1 MDPRVRISAS
11 ELQRQF
17 EAASAISRRQAEI
30 SEAQRDV
37 KKLLS
42 LAQGLRPQVQNNA
55 GLLSGLDS
63 LIQKAEDIAGPAP
76 GPYGV
81 VPTKPENLGP
91 DLGSLAGKFARIFS
105 AVNNGDAAPTV
116 DAMRAFEMGHGQLQ
130 LVMAK
135 WRRLITEDLPAVNS
149 RLQGVGLAPIVIGK

>member
-1 MDPRVRISAS
+1 MDPRIRISAS
-11 ELQRQF
+11 DLQKQF

-42 LAQGLRPQVQNNA
+42 LAQGLRPRVQSNA
-55 GLLSGLDS
+55 ALVSGLDS
-63 LIQKAEDIAGPAP
+63 LIQKAEDVAGPAP

-81 VPTKPENLGP
+81 VPTKPANPGP
-91 DLGSLAGKFARIFS
+91 DLGSLAAKFARIFS
-105 AVNNGDAAPTV
+105 AVNNGDAAPTT
-116 DAMRAFEMGHGQLQ
+116 DAMRAFEAAQAQLE

-135 WRRLITEDLPAVNS
+135 WRRLITEDIPAMNS
-149 RLQGVGLAPIVIGK
+149 RLQGVGLEPIVIGK